1 MQSKVKVEPRTDF
14 SRDPE
19 DSAFAPTPQELERL
33 LFAVESSLQIN
44 KRFQFFLW
52 AQGVLQN
59 FIAHSTM
66 LCLVGNLDS
75 RSYRTDMFSTDS
87 VANSDAPLDPS
98 IQHFVELALEDWISN
113 GRRPLLLSAE
123 AQKLRAS
130 EPLIQSLWELGLGNV
145 LVHGSGE
152 LRGANATLFIFGR
165 LERAPRRRASDIA
178 EILMP
183 YLHFAMY
190 RSQLSER
197 EDAANRPNGQPALSL
212 REVQIMM
219 GVRDGKTNSE
229 IGLLLDISP
238 LTVKNHIQRILRK
251 LGVGNRTQAVTRC
264 LSMGVFENISTS
276 SSGA

>member
-59 FIAHSTM
+59 FMPHSTM

-98 IQHFVELALEDWISN
+98 TQHFVELALEDWISN

-123 AQKLRAS
+123 TQKLRAS

-183 YLHFAMY
+183 YL
-190 RSQLSER
+190 RCI
-197 EDAANRPNGQPALSL
+197 AAN
-212 REVQIMM
+212 
-219 GVRDGKTNSE
+219 
-229 IGLLLDISP
+229 
-238 LTVKNHIQRILRK
+238 
-251 LGVGNRTQAVTRC
+251 
-264 LSMGVFENISTS
+264 
-276 SSGA
+276 

>member
-1 MQSKVKVEPRTDF
+1 
-14 SRDPE
+14 
-19 DSAFAPTPQELERL
+19 
-33 LFAVESSLQIN
+33 
-44 KRFQFFLW
+44 
-52 AQGVLQN
+52 
-59 FIAHSTM
+59 M

-98 IQHFVELALEDWISN
+98 TQHFVELALEDWISN

-123 AQKLRAS
+123 TQKLRAS

-197 EDAANRPNGQPALSL
+197 EDAANRSNGLPALSL

-264 LSMGVFENISTS
+264 LSMGVFENVSKASFS
-276 SSGA
+276 S

>member
-197 EDAANRPNGQPALSL
+197 EDAANRPNGLPALSL

>member
-197 EDAANRPNGQPALSL
+197 EDAANRPNGLPALSL

-276 SSGA
+276 PSGA